1 VSLTKRTGLAQLSKW
16 SKTNII
22 HAFTFIGIILILALV
37 APSRPADFVPL
48 YNGAVA
54 VREHRNPFDRRV
66 VEQNQRDVYGR
77 LAIAGEDEFRG
88 GYPVPAL
95 FIGLPLTVLPIGAA
109 SVVYRVFSATL
120 LILALVQLGVKPLWA
135 FVVLFLLR
143 EPVVAFTL
151 GQFTLWTSACAV
163 FALSALKQQQ
173 DTRAALWFA
182 LASGN
187 LILTVPLA
195 LLMLLARRRALL
207 IYIGAMGLWYGVS
220 FLTTGWWVAEWLEIL
235 RAYPGYVKFMIWMPT
250 VLPIL
255 IPVGIFAVIMALRK
269 HDMMP
274 RWAFAVSGIVLLLP
288 LSGLYHMTLFAP
300 VFVRCS
306 RSFVLVIGACIWAL
320 SLAPLDLRL
329 LIVPLVFTSMT
340 LVVNLYRPTWRKSLY
355 ALFARDANLQAE

>member
-1 VSLTKRTGLAQLSKW
+1 MAQFGKW
-16 SKTNII
+16 SKTNIF
-22 HAFTFIGIILILALV
+22 HGFTFIGIILTLV
-37 APSRPADFVPL
+37 LIAPSRPADFVPL

-77 LAIAGEDEFRG
+77 LAVAGEDEFRG

-95 FIGLPLTVLPIGAA
+95 FLGLPLTVLPIGGA

-120 LILALVQLGVKPLWA
+120 LVLALVRLGVKPLWA

-163 FALSALKQQQ
+163 FALSALQRQQ

-182 LASGN
+182 LASGT

-195 LLMLLARRRALL
+195 FLMLLARRRALL
-207 IYIGAMGLWYGVS
+207 IYIGVMGLWSGVS
-220 FLTTGWWVAEWLEIL
+220 FLTSGWWVAEWLEIL

-250 VLPIL
+250 VLPIV

-269 HDMMP
+269 HDMMR

-300 VFVRCS
+300 VFVRYS
-306 RSFVLVIGACIWAL
+306 RSLVLVIGVCVWAL
-320 SLAPLDLRL
+320 SLAPLELRL
-329 LIVPLVFTSMT
+329 LTVPLVFTGVT
-340 LVVNLYRPTWRKSLY
+340 LVDNLYTPAWRKPLTSLI
-355 ALFARDANLQAE
+355 ARDANLEAD